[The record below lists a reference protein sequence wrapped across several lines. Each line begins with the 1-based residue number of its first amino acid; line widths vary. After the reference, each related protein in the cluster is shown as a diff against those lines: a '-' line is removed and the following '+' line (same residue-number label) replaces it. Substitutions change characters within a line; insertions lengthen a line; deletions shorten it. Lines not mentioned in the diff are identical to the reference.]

1 VSIRRPLRRSL
12 VITAA
17 LALTLAACG
26 GDDATEEPADQVT
39 AEEPAE
45 EEAAEEPADEELA
58 EEEEPAVEEPA
69 GDVGGAE
76 LAVADSDLGEILVD
90 GEGMSL
96 YRFDPDEQGDSTC
109 YDDCEATW
117 PPLEGPVTAGEGVD
131 ESLIGET
138 ERTDGT
144 VQATYDSWPLYYYGP
159 DSAAGDVTG
168 QGVGE
173 VWWVLAPDGSSI
185 TEVPE
190 G

>member
-1 VSIRRPLRRSL
+1 VSTRRPRRRSVA
-12 VITAA
+12 VIAA

-26 GDDATEEPADQVT
+26 GDATEEPAQEE
-39 AEEPAE
+39 AEEPA
-45 EEAAEEPADEELA
+45 L
-58 EEEEPAVEEPA
+58 EEPA
-69 GDVGGAE
+69 GEDPAEDPAEEDEEAAGDAVGGE
-76 LAVADSDLGEILVD
+76 LAVAQSDVGEMLVD

-96 YRFDPDEQGDSTC
+96 YLFDPDGQGESTC

-144 VQATYDSWPLYYYGP
+144 VQATYDSWPLYHYGP
-159 DSAAGDVTG
+159 DSAAGEVTG
-168 QGVGE
+168 QGVGG
-173 VWWVLAPDGSSI
+173 VWWVLAPDGSRL
-185 TEVPE
+185 TDVPE

>member
-1 VSIRRPLRRSL
+1 VSTRRPLRRSL
-12 VITAA
+12 IAA
-17 LALTLAACG
+17 LALTFAACG
-26 GDDATEEPADQVT
+26 GDDATEEPADEVT
-39 AEEPAE
+39 ADEPVE
-45 EEAAEEPADEELA
+45 EEDAEEPADEEPA
-58 EEEEPAVEEPA
+58 EEEEPA
-69 GDVGGAE
+69 GDAGGAE

-96 YRFDPDEQGDSTC
+96 YRFDPDEQGESTC